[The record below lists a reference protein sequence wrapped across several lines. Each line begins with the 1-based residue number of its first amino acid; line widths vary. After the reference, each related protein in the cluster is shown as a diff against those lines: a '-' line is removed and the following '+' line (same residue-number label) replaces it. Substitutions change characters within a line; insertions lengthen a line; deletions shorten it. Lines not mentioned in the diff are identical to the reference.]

1 MNSEYAA
8 GYTAGYAQRLTGRQ
22 PASPV
27 DTPSWMEGYRRGLS
41 INPNIYNYEEE

>member
-22 PASPV
+22 PVNPA
-27 DTPSWMEGYRRGLS
+27 DTPSWMEGYRYGLS
-41 INPNIYNYEEE
+41 VNPNIYNYKEE